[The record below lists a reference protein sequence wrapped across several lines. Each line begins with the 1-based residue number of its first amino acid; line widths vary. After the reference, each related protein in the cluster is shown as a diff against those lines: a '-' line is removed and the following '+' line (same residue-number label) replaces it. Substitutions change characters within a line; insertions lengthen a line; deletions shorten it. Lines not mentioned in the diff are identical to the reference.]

1 MLIQLHSHVKVM
13 LLSYVQQ
20 YVFPQYWIID
30 GSWHLLCAYFYPLWE
45 STTFSLSAVSST
57 FHLFF
62 AWENFNLEETKH
74 NFCTTKDTIVLTAAM
89 SCRDFRV
96 MFPDSCMMK
105 EMVDRRL
112 SRSIS
117 ILLVMVF
124 PQQQAKSYYPVV
136 KTHGGGS
143 RIRFAFV
150 VGNLWFSLWNPR
162 S

>member
-1 MLIQLHSHVKVM
+1 M

-74 NFCTTKDTIVLTAAM
+74 NFWTTKDTIVLTAAM

-124 PQQQAKSYYPVV
+124 PKQQAKCYYPVW
-136 KTHGGGS
+136 S
-143 RIRFAFV
+143 RPMVGWCFRFALVFGESMIFFMKSQV
-150 VGNLWFSLWNPR
+150 IVILRWCY
-162 S
+162 

>member
-1 MLIQLHSHVKVM
+1 M
-13 LLSYVQQ
+13 LLSYVHQS
-20 YVFPQYWIID
+20 VFHQYWIID

-57 FHLFF
+57 LHLFF
-62 AWENFNLEETKH
+62 SWENFNLEETKH
-74 NFCTTKDTIVLTAAM
+74 NFWTTKDTIVLTAAM

-124 PQQQAKSYYPVV
+124 PKQQAKCYYPVW
-136 KTHGGGS
+136 S
-143 RIRFAFV
+143 RPMVGWCFRFALVFGESMIFFMKSQV
-150 VGNLWFSLWNPR
+150 IVILRWCY
-162 S
+162 

>member
-1 MLIQLHSHVKVM
+1 M

-20 YVFPQYWIID
+20 YVFPHYWIID

-57 FHLFF
+57 LHLFF

-74 NFCTTKDTIVLTAAM
+74 NFWTTKDTIVLTAAM

-124 PQQQAKSYYPVV
+124 PKQQAKCYYPVW
-136 KTHGGGS
+136 S
-143 RIRFAFV
+143 RPMVGWCFRFALVFGESMIFFMKSQV
-150 VGNLWFSLWNPR
+150 IVILRWCY
-162 S
+162 